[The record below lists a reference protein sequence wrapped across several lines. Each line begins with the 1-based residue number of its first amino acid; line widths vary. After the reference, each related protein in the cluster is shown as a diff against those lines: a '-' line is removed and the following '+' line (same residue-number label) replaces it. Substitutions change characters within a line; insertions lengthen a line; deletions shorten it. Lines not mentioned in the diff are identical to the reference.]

1 MDKLKNIRIVEL
13 FAGVGGF
20 RLGLES
26 ASSRDCQYTTV
37 WANQWESTTAKQHA
51 ADIYVNRFGS
61 NGFSNQDIQQIV
73 AENFSSIP
81 DHDLLVGGFPCQDYS
96 VARPL
101 NGAQG
106 LVGEKGVLFW
116 SIYTILKG
124 KGEKAPRYI
133 LLENVDRLL
142 KSPVKQRGRD
152 FAVMLAVLSDLGYVI
167 EWRVIDAAD
176 YGFPQR
182 RKRVFIMGYKQDTKP
197 YQAISSATD
206 CMQWLTSGSV
216 LASAFPV
223 QKEVSEYEELKIN
236 GTIPSISK
244 KFSALQPSLSPF
256 KNSGIIVNRSVVTT
270 ELQPLYSGKRLVL
283 RDIILNEK
291 DVPEEFFI
299 EKSELKKWRYL
310 KGAKREK
317 RQSPSGHV
325 YHYSEGSMLFPD
337 SLDKPART
345 IVTGEGGVGASRFK
359 HVILTSSGRYRRL
372 TPLELERINMFPDE
386 HTKLEGVSDS
396 RRAFI
401 MGNAL
406 VVGVVK
412 KIGKSLAKQTKSG

>member
-1 MDKLKNIRIVEL
+1 MDRLKNIRIVEL

-26 ASSRDCQYTTV
+26 ASSKDCQYTTV
-37 WANQWESTTAKQHA
+37 WANQWEPTTAKQHA

-73 AENFSSIP
+73 ANNLSSIP

-106 LVGEKGVLFW
+106 LVGKKGVLFW
-116 SIYTILKG
+116 AIYAILKG

-152 FAVMLAVLSDLGYVI
+152 FAVMLAVLSDLGYAI

-182 RKRVFIMGYKQDTKP
+182 RKRVFIMGYKQNTKLYP
-197 YQAISSATD
+197 AISSTTD
-206 CMQWLTSGSV
+206 CAQWLTTGGV
-216 LASAFPV
+216 LANAFPI
-223 QKEVSEYEELKIN
+223 QKEVSEYEELQIN
-236 GTIPSISK
+236 GMTPSISK
-244 KFSALQPSLSPF
+244 NFSVHQPNLSPF
-256 KNSGIIVNRSVVTT
+256 KNSGIIVNRNVVTAS
-270 ELQPLYSGKRLVL
+270 LRPLYSGKRLVL

-299 EKSELKKWRYL
+299 AKSKLKKWKYL
-310 KGAKREK
+310 KGAKREE
-317 RQSPSGHV
+317 RQSSSGHA

-345 IVTGEGGVGASRFK
+345 IITGEGGMGASRFK
-359 HVILTSSGRYRRL
+359 HVILTPSGRYRRL

-386 HTKLEGVSDS
+386 HTKLEGISDS

-406 VVGVVK
+406 VVGVVQR
-412 KIGKSLAKQTKSG
+412 IGESLAQQIRHE

>member
-1 MDKLKNIRIVEL
+1 MVTMDELKNIRIVEL

-26 ASSRDCQYTTV
+26 ASSKDCQYTTV
-37 WANQWESTTAKQHA
+37 WANQWEPITAKQHA
-51 ADIYVNRFGS
+51 AEIYINRFGS

-73 AENFSSIP
+73 ANNFSSIP
-81 DHDLLVGGFPCQDYS
+81 NHDLLVGGFPCQDYS

-116 SIYTILKG
+116 SIYAILKG

-182 RKRVFIMGYKQDTKP
+182 RKRVFIIGYKQNTKL
-197 YQAISSATD
+197 YQAVSSSTD
-206 CMQWLTSGSV
+206 YVHWLTTNSV
-216 LASAFPV
+216 LANALPV
-223 QKEVSEYEELKIN
+223 QKEISEYKEFRIK

-244 KFSALQPSLSPF
+244 NFSAHQPSLSPF
-256 KNSGIIVNRSVVTT
+256 QEQRHDFES
-270 ELQPLYSGKRLVL
+270 
-283 RDIILNEK
+283 
-291 DVPEEFFI
+291 
-299 EKSELKKWRYL
+299 
-310 KGAKREK
+310 
-317 RQSPSGHV
+317 
-325 YHYSEGSMLFPD
+325 
-337 SLDKPART
+337 
-345 IVTGEGGVGASRFK
+345 
-359 HVILTSSGRYRRL
+359 
-372 TPLELERINMFPDE
+372 
-386 HTKLEGVSDS
+386 
-396 RRAFI
+396 
-401 MGNAL
+401 
-406 VVGVVK
+406 
-412 KIGKSLAKQTKSG
+412 